1 MKSETDGLVTAHEI
15 DNKKFNI
22 TRMRAGYDLDDV
34 DDFLDRVAYT
44 VRCYENKFI
53 PRLTPASKDSLRLT
67 MTDDKGEESNFR
79 IGVHE
84 ALALR
89 TALDAFLQARG
100 EKVPK

>member
-1 MKSETDGLVTAHEI
+1 MKS
-15 DNKKFNI
+15 I
-22 TRMRAGYDLDDV
+22 TRSSTRPSFRTGYDQDEV
-34 DDFLDRVAYT
+34 DDFLDRVKRHT

-67 MTDDKGEESNFR
+67 MTDDKGERTRFR

-100 EKVPK
+100 GLR